1 MNLRE
6 LMIERIHYAVT
17 DEVLQEFFEIAPH
30 ELMELDDESFLELY
44 EDVSTFSEWDPRVS
58 TMTLN

>member
-6 LMIERIHYAVT
+6 LMIERIHYAVS
-17 DEVLQEFFEIAPH
+17 DEVLQQYFDIHPR

-44 EDVSTFSEWDPRVS
+44 EEVSEWQDPRVS

>member
-6 LMIERIHYAVT
+6 LMIERIMFCVT
-17 DEVLQEFFEIAPH
+17 EEVLQEYFDITESEI
-30 ELMELDDESFLELY
+30 LTLSDEDFLELY
-44 EDVSTFSEWDPRVS
+44 EDVSTFNEWDPRVS

>member
-6 LMIERIHYAVT
+6 LMIERIHFCVT
-17 DEVLQEFFEIAPH
+17 EDVLAEYFDISPSEILTLSDE
-30 ELMELDDESFLELY
+30 DFLELY